1 MENQYLNEEKQGNV
15 LAGLIGALLGALVG
29 AAAWA
34 AVGILLNLIT
44 GIIGLVIGLLA
55 SKGYDL
61 FKGRTGVAKLIC
73 VIIAIVFGVVVGT
86 YAIYVVPLIP
96 EYIQYTEA
104 LNMGSA
110 SGGAGSLLAGLSAV
124 QPQSP
129 FEFMQRH
136 IEPYNSD
143 LVKNMTMGLLF
154 AAMGAF
160 DVLKDIV
167 AKPKAQPAAD
177 ASAAAVPGI
186 DAAAVPQQPAE
197 EKTQDDNDSL

>member
-15 LAGLIGALLGALVG
+15 LTGLIGALLGALVG

-61 FKGRTGVAKLIC
+61 FKGRAGVSKLIC

-86 YAIYVVPLIP
+86 CAIYVVPLIP

-104 LNMGSA
+104 LNMGSDGA
-110 SGGAGSLLAGLSAV
+110 SAGSLLAGLRAV

-129 FEFMQRH
+129 IEFMQRH
-136 IEPYNSD
+136 IEPYSSD
-143 LVKNMTMGLLF
+143 LVKNMTIGLLF

-167 AKPKAQPAAD
+167 AKPKAQPTNDVNSAD
-177 ASAAAVPGI
+177 VTGL
-186 DAAAVPQQPAE
+186 DAANVPQQPTE
-197 EKTQDDNDSL
+197 EQTGDSAL